1 MNFNEKLYNAVK
13 SEDIDT
19 IIQELHPLIYKFIIQ
34 SRSSDKENLE
44 QELTIELYESYK
56 KIALNNNTRFAEYIK
71 NLNLE

>member
-13 SEDIDT
+13 SEDVDT